1 MSIGLDFVKKIDKDW
16 KKHVK
21 PLDLTL
27 DNDSIIEKKDFLS
40 EENDIETEMILDKTK
55 EFWKYWKEYYLR

>member
-40 EENDIETEMILDKTK
+40 EEKDIETEMISDKTK
-55 EFWKYWKEYYLR
+55 EFWKYWKDYYLR

>member
-27 DNDSIIEKKDFLS
+27 DNDSIIEKKDFSS
-40 EENDIETEMILDKTK
+40 EEKDIETEMISDKTK
-55 EFWKYWKEYYLR
+55 EFWKYWKDYYLR

>member
-27 DNDSIIEKKDFLS
+27 DKDSIIEKKDFLS
-40 EENDIETEMILDKTK
+40 EENDIETEMNLDRTK
-55 EFWKYWKEYYLR
+55 EFWKYWKDYYLR